1 LRELRTEL
9 NKKTM
14 NKLLF
19 KLERNFNDDITL
31 ITNNH
36 KDLDDYLNKNYDWY
50 KIEVKEDSV
59 IIKER
64 EGYENDIA
72 LLEWVKHV

>member
-1 LRELRTEL
+1 
-9 NKKTM
+9 M

-19 KLERNFNDDITL
+19 KLERSFNDNITL

-36 KDLDDYLNKNYDWY
+36 KDLEDYLNENYDWY

-72 LLEWVKHV
+72 LLEWVKHI

>member
-1 LRELRTEL
+1 
-9 NKKTM
+9 M

-19 KLERNFNDDITL
+19 KLERSFNDNITL

-36 KDLDDYLNKNYDWY
+36 KDLDDYLNENYDWY
-50 KIEVKEDSV
+50 KIVVKEDSV

-64 EGYENDIA
+64 EGYENDIV

>member
-1 LRELRTEL
+1 
-9 NKKTM
+9 M

-19 KLERNFNDDITL
+19 KLELDFNDNITL

-36 KDLDDYLNKNYDWY
+36 KDLEDYLNENYNWY

>member
-1 LRELRTEL
+1 
-9 NKKTM
+9 M

-19 KLERNFNDDITL
+19 KRERNFNDNITL

-36 KDLDDYLNKNYDWY
+36 KDLEDYLNENYDWY

>member
-1 LRELRTEL
+1 
-9 NKKTM
+9 M

-19 KLERNFNDDITL
+19 KLERSFNDNITL

-36 KDLDDYLNKNYDWY
+36 KDLEDYLNKNYDWY
-50 KIEVKEDSV
+50 KIEVKVDSV
-59 IIKER
+59 IIKECI
-64 EGYENDIA
+64 GYENDIA

>member
-1 LRELRTEL
+1 
-9 NKKTM
+9 M

-19 KLERNFNDDITL
+19 KLERSFNENITL

-36 KDLDDYLNKNYDWY
+36 KDLEDYLNENYDWY

-64 EGYENDIA
+64 EGYENDTA

>member
-1 LRELRTEL
+1 
-9 NKKTM
+9 M

-19 KLERNFNDDITL
+19 KLERNFNDNITL
-31 ITNNH
+31 IANNH
-36 KDLDDYLNKNYDWY
+36 KDLEDYLNKNYDWY

-72 LLEWVKHV
+72 LLEWVKRI

>member
-1 LRELRTEL
+1 
-9 NKKTM
+9 M

-19 KLERNFNDDITL
+19 KLERNFNDNITL

-36 KDLDDYLNKNYDWY
+36 KDLEDYLNKNYDWY

-64 EGYENDIA
+64 EGYENYIA
-72 LLEWVKHV
+72 LLEWVKHI

>member
-1 LRELRTEL
+1 
-9 NKKTM
+9 M

-19 KLERNFNDDITL
+19 KLERSFNDNITL

-36 KDLDDYLNKNYDWY
+36 KDLEDYLNENYDWY

-59 IIKER
+59 IIKECI
-64 EGYENDIA
+64 GYENDIA

>member
-1 LRELRTEL
+1 
-9 NKKTM
+9 M

-19 KLERNFNDDITL
+19 KLERSFNENITL

-36 KDLDDYLNKNYDWY
+36 KDLEDYLNENYDWY

>member
-1 LRELRTEL
+1 
-9 NKKTM
+9 M

-19 KLERNFNDDITL
+19 KLERNFNDNITL

-36 KDLDDYLNKNYDWY
+36 KDLEDYLNKNYDWY

>member
-1 LRELRTEL
+1 
-9 NKKTM
+9 M

-19 KLERNFNDDITL
+19 KLERSFNDDITL

-36 KDLDDYLNKNYDWY
+36 KDLEDYLNENYDWY

-59 IIKER
+59 IIKECI
-64 EGYENDIA
+64 GYENDIA

>member
-1 LRELRTEL
+1 
-9 NKKTM
+9 M

-19 KLERNFNDDITL
+19 KLERNFNDNITL

-36 KDLDDYLNKNYDWY
+36 KDLEDYLNKNYDWY

-64 EGYENDIA
+64 EGYEKHIA
-72 LLEWVKHV
+72 SLEWVKHV

>member
-1 LRELRTEL
+1 
-9 NKKTM
+9 M

-19 KLERNFNDDITL
+19 KLERSFNENITL

-36 KDLDDYLNKNYDWY
+36 KDLEDYLNENYDWY

-59 IIKER
+59 IIKEC

>member
-1 LRELRTEL
+1 
-9 NKKTM
+9 M

-19 KLERNFNDDITL
+19 KLERSFNDNITL

-36 KDLDDYLNKNYDWY
+36 KDLDDYLNENYDWY

-64 EGYENDIA
+64 EGYENDIV

>member
-1 LRELRTEL
+1 
-9 NKKTM
+9 M

-19 KLERNFNDDITL
+19 KLELDFNDNITL

-36 KDLDDYLNKNYDWY
+36 KDLEDYLNENYNWY

-64 EGYENDIA
+64 EGFENEIA

>member
-1 LRELRTEL
+1 
-9 NKKTM
+9 M

-19 KLERNFNDDITL
+19 KLERNFNDNITL

-36 KDLDDYLNKNYDWY
+36 KDLEDYLNKNYDWY

-72 LLEWVKHV
+72 LLEWVKHI

>member
-1 LRELRTEL
+1 
-9 NKKTM
+9 M

-19 KLERNFNDDITL
+19 KLERNFNDNITL

-36 KDLDDYLNKNYDWY
+36 KDLEDYLNENYDWY

-72 LLEWVKHV
+72 LLEWVKHI

>member
-1 LRELRTEL
+1 
-9 NKKTM
+9 M

-19 KLERNFNDDITL
+19 KLERDFNDNITL

-36 KDLDDYLNKNYDWY
+36 KDLEDYLNENYNWY

-64 EGYENDIA
+64 EGFENEIA

>member
-1 LRELRTEL
+1 
-9 NKKTM
+9 M

-19 KLERNFNDDITL
+19 KLERSFNDNITL

-36 KDLDDYLNKNYDWY
+36 KDLEDYLNKNYDWY

>member
-1 LRELRTEL
+1 
-9 NKKTM
+9 M

-19 KLERNFNDDITL
+19 KLERNFNDNITL
-31 ITNNH
+31 IVNNH
-36 KDLDDYLNKNYDWY
+36 KDLEDYLNENYDWY
-50 KIEVKEDSV
+50 KIEMKEDNV

>member
-1 LRELRTEL
+1 
-9 NKKTM
+9 M

-19 KLERNFNDDITL
+19 KLERNFNDNITL
-31 ITNNH
+31 IANNH
-36 KDLDDYLNKNYDWY
+36 KDLEDYLNKNYDWY